1 MQNDSQF
8 ARHSWYICGVI
19 DDADPVAG
27 ASSATSPSPEYQRIV
42 EENRRF
48 GAVFDRSAL
57 TAAPVRGLAVLT
69 CMDAR
74 ILVEDALG
82 LRVGDAHIIRN
93 AGGLATGDAIR
104 SLVVSQQLLGTQE
117 ILVIGHTGCGLHEVD
132 EAGLRLRLAEATGHE
147 TSLSFGAF
155 ADLDAMV
162 AEQVRKIRAHP
173 AILDV
178 PVHGLVYEVE
188 TGHLRE
194 LA

>member
-1 MQNDSQF
+1 MTDD
-8 ARHSWYICGVI
+8 I
-19 DDADPVAG
+19 DPTEASEPSDA
-27 ASSATSPSPEYQRIV
+27 STEYRRIV

-93 AGGLATGDAIR
+93 AGGLASDDAIR
-104 SLVVSQQLLGTQE
+104 SLVISQQLLRTQE
-117 ILVIGHTGCGLHEVD
+117 ILVIGHSGCGLHEVD
-132 EAGLRLRLAEATGHE
+132 EAGLHQRILTTTGHDA
-147 TSLSFGAF
+147 SMSFGAF

-162 AEQVRKIRAHP
+162 AEQVRKIREHP
-173 AILDV
+173 AVLDV

-188 TGHLRE
+188 TGRLRE
-194 LA
+194 VA